1 MSLPLVQTAM
11 PLRRYSVS
19 DIEFTVLGEI
29 VTRDDRDYRY
39 LLAAVPMGEPK
50 PLLFLSC
57 EPLPEGGFGMYAYTQ
72 FEAKPVG
79 AKDDWGDVDV
89 FATDAMMIA
98 DKLLKLDGQEA
109 VRLL

>member
-1 MSLPLVQTAM
+1 MSLPLVQTAI
-11 PLRRYSVS
+11 PRRRFSIS
-19 DIEFTVLGEI
+19 DIEFTVLAEI
-29 VTRDDRDYRY
+29 ATRDDRNYLY

-57 EPLPEGGFGMYAYTQ
+57 EPLPEGGFGMFAYTE
-72 FEAKPVG
+72 FESKPVG
-79 AKDDWGDVDV
+79 AKDEWGDVDV
-89 FATDAMMIA
+89 FASDALMVA